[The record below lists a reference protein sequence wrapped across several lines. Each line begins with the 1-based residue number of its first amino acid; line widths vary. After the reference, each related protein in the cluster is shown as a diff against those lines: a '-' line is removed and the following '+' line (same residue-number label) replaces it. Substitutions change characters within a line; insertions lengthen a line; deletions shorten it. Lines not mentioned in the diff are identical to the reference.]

1 MQGDQSEDRGPAE
14 RWEANWREIQQLNLS
29 DPHAAVA
36 RAEAWLAEE
45 DAGGD
50 PSGEGRALALRGLAY
65 ALRTAGSYERA
76 DQAFVEAEAAFARLG
91 LDDDDARTKIGHV
104 EALRYLGRYDD
115 AITLAQDNLDY
126 LRSRGPELG
135 LDVARQTINLGL
147 VLWRRGDLEQ
157 AVERFEEAGEYGRR
171 ENIRE
176 LAATASMNVGLLM
189 TQLGRYGEALRADEF
204 AASEYRAI
212 GARERLAT
220 VQMNLGLLHIN
231 RGEYGQAL
239 EVLLASRSL
248 CEELGLDQKRAGVD
262 LVRVRAYQALSLDAE
277 AAEACEEAIETL
289 RRYDLPFELANALL
303 RNGEVAERRGELQQA
318 RQNLAEA

>member
-91 LDDDDARTKIGHV
+91 LGDDAARTKIGHV
-104 EALRYLGRYDD
+104 EALRYLGRYD
-115 AITLAQDNLDY
+115 
-126 LRSRGPELG
+126 
-135 LDVARQTINLGL
+135 
-147 VLWRRGDLEQ
+147 
-157 AVERFEEAGEYGRR
+157 
-171 ENIRE
+171 
-176 LAATASMNVGLLM
+176 
-189 TQLGRYGEALRADEF
+189 EALRADEF